1 MRFGMISEACVSK
14 GMSYSVRYHEV
25 IKEAIFAEEMGL
37 EFFGSSEQH
46 FVPTGYT
53 ISAPEVLYGA
63 IASLTSTI
71 KLRHMSVV
79 ALKFNHPIRIAER
92 LATLDIVSRGRV
104 EFGTARSN
112 NIQYLN
118 TFGVDPTT
126 TRSEWR
132 ETLEATLR
140 ALMESPFEFHGEH
153 YDFDPVD
160 VVPKLYR
167 PKCPPVFV
175 SSSSYET
182 HHGAGLL
189 GIGAMTFDNWFG
201 WEYLET
207 CVGKYRKGLKNA
219 QPIGGLYEV
228 NPTSSLLTFPAHC
241 AATREQAISESRT
254 TVLGLFNGVGK
265 LYLEMARGEA
275 AAGGSGYSYLHRMED
290 LDEHKNDIDY
300 MIDKS
305 PSLLIGDPDQCIER
319 CKQLEKMG
327 IDEVILKIDGYGHQ
341 ANMRSIEMFGKYVI
355 PEFSHPQAIP
365 ANDWEALGVKMERYQ
380 L

>member
-14 GMSYSVRYHEV
+14 GMPYSVRYHEV
-25 IKEAIFAEEMGL
+25 IKEAIFAEEMGF

-46 FVPTGYT
+46 FIPTGYT

-63 IASLTSTI
+63 IAALTSTI

-92 LATLDIVSRGRV
+92 LATLDILSRGRV

-118 TFGVDPTT
+118 TFGVDPTN

-132 ETLEATLR
+132 ETLEVVVR
-140 ALMESPFEFHGEH
+140 ALTESPFEFHGEH

-167 PKCPPVFV
+167 PQCPPIFV
-175 SSSSYET
+175 SASSYET
-182 HHGAGLL
+182 HRVAGQI
-189 GIGAMTFDNWFG
+189 GIGAMSFDNWFG
-201 WEYLET
+201 WEYLEG
-207 CVGKYRKGLKNA
+207 CINEYRQGLLEA
-219 QPIGGLYEV
+219 EPIGGLYDV
-228 NPTSSLLTFPAHC
+228 NARSSFLTFPAHC
-241 AATREQAISESRT
+241 AATREQAVTESRST
-254 TVLGLFNGVGK
+254 IIGLCTGVQH

-275 AAGGSGYSYLHRMED
+275 ARGGTGYDYLHRMED
-290 LDEHKNDIDY
+290 LDEHKNDVDY
-300 MIDKS
+300 MIDS
-305 PSLLIGDPDQCIER
+305 NPTVLVGDPDQCIER
-319 CKQLEKMG
+319 CKELEKIG
-327 IDEVILKIDGYGHQ
+327 VDEVILKIDGYGHHT
-341 ANMRSIEMFGKYVI
+341 NLRSIEMFGKYVL

-365 ANDWEALGVKMERYQ
+365 ANDWEALGVDMEQYQ